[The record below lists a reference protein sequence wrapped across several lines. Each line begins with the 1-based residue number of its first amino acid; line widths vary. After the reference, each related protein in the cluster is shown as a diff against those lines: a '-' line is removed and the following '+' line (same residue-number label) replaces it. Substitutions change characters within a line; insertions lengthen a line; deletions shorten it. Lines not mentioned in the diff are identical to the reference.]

1 MRIAYVTETWPP
13 ELNGVAATASR
24 TVSWLRDRGHDVE
37 VVRPRQRG
45 EQTGEVEGE
54 LRVPGLPLPMY
65 PDLRIGAPS
74 IAALKRRWQAAPP
87 ALVHVTTEGPLGW
100 AACRAA
106 RLAGLPVTSDL
117 RTHFDLYSDYYGWGL
132 FKPLVTGYLRAFH
145 NATDRTFVPTRAL
158 AAQLRG
164 RGFDEISVVGRGVD
178 AQRFDPSLRSDLLR
192 TAWGARPDDVVLL
205 HVGRLAAEKNVP
217 LAVRSFAAVRAVLPH
232 ARLVVVGDGPLRDRL
247 KRDAGPAVHFAGAKS
262 GGALAAHYASADIL
276 LVPSMTET
284 FGNVTL
290 EGLASGLAVIAYD
303 LAAAAVHIRHGED
316 GLLAPAG
323 DEAAFI
329 RLAQQAAAAGAA
341 LQPLRMA
348 ARQAAERVSW
358 DSILSSFECELM
370 QVAARQ
376 RGAVPVY
383 AA

>member
-24 TVSWLRDRGHDVE
+24 TVAWLRDRGHDVE

-45 EQTGEVEGE
+45 ERNGAGGGE
-54 LRVPGLPLPMY
+54 LRVPGMALPMY
-65 PDLRIGAPS
+65 PDLRIGAPLTG
-74 IAALKRRWQAAPP
+74 ALRRRWQSAPP
-87 ALVHVTTEGPLGW
+87 ELVHVTTEGPLGW

-106 RLAGLPVTSDL
+106 RHAGLPLTSDL
-117 RTHFDLYSDYYGWGL
+117 RTHFDLYSDYYGMGL
-132 FKPLVTGYLRAFH
+132 FKPVVSGYLRAFH
-145 NATDRTFVPTRAL
+145 NATDRTFVPTLAL
-158 AAQLRG
+158 AAELRS
-164 RGFDEISVVGRGVD
+164 RGFDELSVVGRGVD

-205 HVGRLAAEKNVP
+205 HVGRLAAEKNLP
-217 LAVRSFAAVRAVLPH
+217 LALQSFAAVRAVVPQ
-232 ARLVVVGDGPLRDRL
+232 ARLVIVGDGPLRDRL
-247 KRDAGPAVHFAGAKS
+247 RREAGPGVHFAGAKT

-303 LAAAAVHIRHGED
+303 TAAAAVHIRHGED

-323 DEAAFI
+323 DEATFI
-329 RLAQQAAAAGAA
+329 RLAQQAAATGAA
-341 LQPLRMA
+341 LQPLRLA
-348 ARQAAERVSW
+348 ARQTAERVSW
-358 DSILSSFECELM
+358 DSILSSFERELM